1 MSRSALVVAGVLFAL
16 GALIWLLTTDRVV
29 PVEPGPG
36 PSVSSGTAAPDATA
50 PQPAAAPSGPP
61 VPTGALD
68 GPLPRVAT
76 RAELLQTL
84 NARGL
89 NGEKLLS
96 RYAEWRVARG
106 FLGADPLTGT
116 TPENAP
122 AQVYA
127 AMDRPTL
134 KAMADSGDLGAI
146 QAYAAGSLPGDV
158 FTAVEYYGRASEL
171 GSAAAMGA
179 VANVLADIGGLEMGD
194 VMNDRPFADKLLA
207 LRGGDPDRDLRRD
220 SVAWTLAS
228 IRQYGPILATPASM
242 ELVEGLGRSTDKE
255 LLTSIC
261 GQSLA
266 ILASLSAATA
276 GRDSGALPPVF
287 VTERNL
293 YSRLPC
299 QDTPAPVTQPRA
311 LAACTST
318 PAIGPFNQPVELW
331 ICPEN

>member
-1 MSRSALVVAGVLFAL
+1 MSRSALAVAVALFAL

-29 PVEPGPG
+29 PVEPVVAPAVAPG
-36 PSVSSGTAAPDATA
+36 SPSPDAMA
-50 PQPAAAPSGPP
+50 PEPPTKAPGRP

-68 GPLPRVAT
+68 GPVPRVST
-76 RAELLQTL
+76 RAELIQTL

-106 FLGADPLTGT
+106 FLGADPLAGT
-116 TPENAP
+116 TAENAP

-127 AMDRPTL
+127 AMDRATQKSL
-134 KAMADSGDLGAI
+134 ADSGDLGAI
-146 QAYAAGSLPGDV
+146 QAYAAGSLPGDP

-171 GSAAAMGA
+171 GSAAAMGQI
-179 VANVLADIGGLEMGD
+179 ANVLADIGGLEMGD

-207 LRGGDPDRDLRRD
+207 LRGGNPDRDLRQD

-228 IRQYGPILATPASM
+228 IRQYGPILATPGSM

-255 LLTSIC
+255 LLTAIC

-276 GRDSGALPPVF
+276 GKDSGSLPPVF

-311 LAACTST
+311 LEACTSS
-318 PAIGPFNQPVELW
+318 PAIGSYNQPVELW